1 MDSALKIKS
10 VCRILFGGGTLVQ
23 NWDSIIHRFSCVIT
37 LAVLAGLRDV
47 IVRNLYVVNVCYKH
61 RHKHGVVN

>member
-23 NWDSIIHRFSCVIT
+23 NWDSRIHRFSCVIT
-37 LAVLAGLRDV
+37 LAVLAGLSDV

-61 RHKHGVVN
+61 RHKHGVMN